1 MTRSGNSRANGSM
14 ANLPIAERIWHNY
27 PAMTD
32 ALRRFADFVL
42 AQPVDVAR
50 MSIHSAVEG
59 LGVSVATANRFAR
72 AIGFSGYSE
81 FRNELIRGFETALE
95 PVRRLEDEI
104 SRSSTSLDILSQSL
118 REDAENIGE
127 TLKQLTSDRAEQGV
141 ELVVRARRILVLGFD
156 NAFSLGAILS
166 NGLQRLRDDV
176 VTVANFEGALG
187 AARQLVGFGADDLLI
202 AIGFPRYVRD
212 TVQLARLA
220 KSHGIPILA
229 ITDSHQS
236 PLAALAEV
244 SFFCR
249 SERSFAAMSNAS
261 AVAMI
266 EALVAAVSLRLPHA
280 VKRAE
285 EFTALAVPFL
295 DMGGLP
301 LKKR

>member
-1 MTRSGNSRANGSM
+1 MTQPGTRRTNGSI

-50 MSIHSAVEG
+50 MSIHSAVKD

-81 FRNELIRGFETALE
+81 FRNELICGFETALE
-95 PVRRLEDEI
+95 PVRRLEAGI
-104 SRSSTSLDILSQSL
+104 SKSSTSFDVVSQSL
-118 REDAENIGE
+118 REDIENIGE
-127 TLKQLTSDRAEQGV
+127 TLQQLTPERAERGI

-156 NAFSLGAILS
+156 NGFSLGAILS
-166 NGLQRLRDDV
+166 NGLQRLRDNV
-176 VTVANFEGALG
+176 ATVANFEGAIG
-187 AARQLVGFGADDLLI
+187 AARQLLGFGPDDLLV
-202 AIGFPRYVRD
+202 AISFPRYVRD
-212 TVQLARLA
+212 TIQLARLA
-220 KSHGIPILA
+220 KAHGIPILA

-236 PLAALAEV
+236 PLAPLAEV

-249 SERSFAAMSNAS
+249 SQRSFATTSNAS
-261 AVAMI
+261 SLAMI
-266 EALVAAVSLRLPHA
+266 EALVAAVSLRLPDT

-301 LKKR
+301 LKRK